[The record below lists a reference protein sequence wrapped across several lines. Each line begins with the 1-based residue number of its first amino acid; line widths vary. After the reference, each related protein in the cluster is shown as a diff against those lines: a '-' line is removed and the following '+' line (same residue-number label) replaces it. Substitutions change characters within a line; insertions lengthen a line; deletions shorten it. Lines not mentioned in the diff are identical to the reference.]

1 MSWVNELVDLYE
13 KNDDKIGVIEY
24 RRDMPYVLLPPFHTT
39 VTAQIVVTID
49 QSGNFMNAELVN
61 ANDKLTIIPV
71 TEKSGSR
78 TAGKEPHPLCDN
90 LRYLAG
96 DYTKYYKDD
105 GVCNELYISQLEKWV
120 NSDYCH
126 EKVRAIY
133 LYLKKNT
140 LVHDL
145 VSEKVIKLN
154 EQNQIDDKE
163 SIQGIVQTKAFV
175 RFIVRLAD
183 ADILEPTTDECWKD
197 RTLQDCY
204 IKYVRSQEKEKGLCY
219 LTGNTEAIS
228 YLHSKKIRNEGDGAK
243 LISANDSQNFTY
255 RGRFAE
261 KEEAFAVGNETSQ
274 KIHNALKWIIRKQ
287 GTFFDT
293 LAIVTWESNRLSMPR
308 WEADTDTVAS
318 EYEWDEWSDEES
330 EEEMVSDGN
339 AITAIKF
346 YKALRGYGKKVDNT
360 SAMFLLAFDA
370 ATPGRLSMVE
380 EKTLDSARY
389 LENIK
394 KWHES
399 CEWIHEKR
407 KGEKRVQF
415 SGMVGVRDVAE
426 LLFGVENK
434 GSLAIMDAN
443 GKKLYAEV
451 AKRLIPCIWNGYKIP
466 EDYVNRAMLK
476 ASAPLTYK
484 EQKNWERVLT
494 LACSLVKK
502 HYEREEW
509 NVALNKEEKDRNYL
523 YGRLLAVADRI
534 EYRTYDE
541 SDRARITNAKRYMN
555 TFSQRPFETWKV
567 IEENI
572 QPYLNK
578 LGIAERRF
586 YENLLNDICDLF
598 DVESFSDNS
607 RLDGL
612 YLLGFHS
619 QAYDLKLKKENS
631 KEKEEEE

>member
-243 LISANDSQNFTY
+243 LISANDRQNFTY

-308 WEADTDTVAS
+308 WDADTDTVAS

>member
-175 RFIVRLAD
+175 RFIVRSAD
-183 ADILEPTTDECWKD
+183 ADILELTTDECWKD

-308 WEADTDTVAS
+308 WDVDTDTVAS

-339 AITAIKF
+339 AITARKF

-466 EDYVNRAMLK
+466 EDYVNRAVLK

>member
-1 MSWVNELVDLYE
+1 M
-13 KNDDKIGVIEY
+13 
-24 RRDMPYVLLPPFHTT
+24 
-39 VTAQIVVTID
+39 
-49 QSGNFMNAELVN
+49 
-61 ANDKLTIIPV
+61 
-71 TEKSGSR
+71 
-78 TAGKEPHPLCDN
+78 
-90 LRYLAG
+90 
-96 DYTKYYKDD
+96 
-105 GVCNELYISQLEKWV
+105 YISQLEKWV

-308 WEADTDTVAS
+308 WDADTDTVAS

>member
-308 WEADTDTVAS
+308 WDADTDTVAS

>member
-308 WEADTDTVAS
+308 WDADTDTVAS

-494 LACSLVKK
+494 LACSLGKK

>member
-308 WEADTDTVAS
+308 WDADTDTVAS

-394 KWHES
+394 KWHER
-399 CEWIHEKR
+399 H
-407 KGEKRVQF
+407 
-415 SGMVGVRDVAE
+415 DV
-426 LLFGVENK
+426 
-434 GSLAIMDAN
+434 
-443 GKKLYAEV
+443 
-451 AKRLIPCIWNGYKIP
+451 
-466 EDYVNRAMLK
+466 
-476 ASAPLTYK
+476 
-484 EQKNWERVLT
+484 
-494 LACSLVKK
+494 
-502 HYEREEW
+502 
-509 NVALNKEEKDRNYL
+509 
-523 YGRLLAVADRI
+523 
-534 EYRTYDE
+534 
-541 SDRARITNAKRYMN
+541 
-555 TFSQRPFETWKV
+555 
-567 IEENI
+567 
-572 QPYLNK
+572 
-578 LGIAERRF
+578 LG
-586 YENLLNDICDLF
+586 L
-598 DVESFSDNS
+598 
-607 RLDGL
+607 
-612 YLLGFHS
+612 
-619 QAYDLKLKKENS
+619 
-631 KEKEEEE
+631 